1 MRSPPAP
8 VVLACL
14 ALLALAQASA
24 QQPYAIEKAIVTVY
38 RDGIAHVRVEASV
51 DPIEPSVTLPLLS
64 SSIYNVLALD
74 EGGEPLSYDV
84 EGASITVHTL
94 GSSRLVLEYD
104 TDALTS
110 KSAGTW
116 TVSFATPYQLDLY
129 LPEGATILYFN
140 APPASI
146 RTEGERLVLTLPP
159 GAWEVSYVLE
169 VPPSPPPPQPPQP
182 PQLQPPQLPTAY
194 LALAAS
200 CAAAVAVASL
210 LLLRRRRPLAFEP
223 LKKEEADVL
232 RFLRE
237 RGGRALEAE
246 LREAFPYI
254 PKTTMWRLVKR
265 LEKRGLVTVEKVGVQ
280 NVVQLKRSKY

>member
-1 MRSPPAP
+1 MRSSLAT
-8 VVLACL
+8 LACL
-14 ALLALAQASA
+14 ALLALVAQASA
-24 QQPYAIEKAIVTVY
+24 QQPYAIERATVTVY
-38 RDGIAHVRVEASV
+38 RDGAAHVRVEASV

-64 SSIYNVLALD
+64 SPIYNVLALD
-74 EGGEPLSYDV
+74 EANEPLYYDV

-110 KSAGTW
+110 KAAGIW
-116 TVSFATPYQLDLY
+116 TVSFTTPYQLDLY
-129 LPEGATILYFN
+129 LPEGAAILYFN

-146 RTEGERLVLTLPP
+146 RSEGEKLVLTLPP

-169 VPPSPPPPQPPQP
+169 APPSLPPPQPQP
-182 PQLQPPQLPTAY
+182 PYLPTAY
-194 LALAAS
+194 LILAAS
-200 CAAAVAVASL
+200 CVVAVAVASL
-210 LLLRRRRPLAFEP
+210 LLLRRRRALVLEL

-265 LEKRGLVTVEKVGVQ
+265 LEKRGLVAVEKVGMQ
-280 NVVQLKRSKY
+280 NVVQLKRSKD